1 MQKISTWFRTNTLSL
16 NTKKSNFIIFTPK
29 GKQYNI
35 NSALIQ
41 VDGNKIKHVKFTKFL
56 GIFIDEHLSWTTHID
71 NLSKQVSHL
80 QYYTLLWENSYCT
93 NLNKL
98 RILQKKT
105 IRIITNSHYIAH
117 TDPLFTK
124 LKLLKLD
131 DLYKHQLCIFMYKAA
146 NNKLPD
152 SMSPMLT
159 RIQNIHKHNLR
170 KQNSYYIQNIR
181 INSRKCTINYS
192 GPVFWNALPSKLKQL
207 VSINQ
212 FKNKL
217 KELLL
222 SKYQLLYSKHCK

>member
-1 MQKISTWFRTNTLSL
+1 MS
-16 NTKKSNFIIFTPK
+16 
-29 GKQYNI
+29 
-35 NSALIQ
+35 
-41 VDGNKIKHVKFTKFL
+41 KFTKFL
-56 GIFIDEHLSWTTHID
+56 GIFINEHLSWTTHID
-71 NLSKQVSHL
+71 NPSKQVARNVGMLHKSKHFVPMYIMRTMYCSLVLSHL
-80 QYYTLLWENSYCT
+80 QYCTLLWENSYCT

-98 RILQKKT
+98 RILQKKA
-105 IRIITNSHYIAH
+105 IRIITNYHYIAH
-117 TDPLFTK
+117 TDPLFSK

-152 SMSPMLT
+152 AMSSMLT
-159 RIQNIHKHNLR
+159 KYNIHKHYLR
-170 KQNSYYIQNIR
+170 NQNSYYIQNIR

-222 SKYQLLYSKHCK
+222 CKYQ

>member
-1 MQKISTWFRTNTLSL
+1 MLNKLKHFLPMYIMRTIYCSL
-16 NTKKSNFIIFTPK
+16 I
-29 GKQYNI
+29 
-35 NSALIQ
+35 L
-41 VDGNKIKHVKFTKFL
+41 
-56 GIFIDEHLSWTTHID
+56 
-71 NLSKQVSHL
+71 SHL
-80 QYYTLLWENSYCT
+80 QYCTLLWENSYCT

-98 RILQKKT
+98 RILQKKA

-117 TDPLFTK
+117 TDPLFSK

-131 DLYKHQLCIFMYKAA
+131 DLYKHQLGIFMYKAA

-152 SMSPMLT
+152 SMSSKLT

-170 KQNSYYIQNIR
+170 NQNSYYIQNIR
-181 INSRKCTINYS
+181 TNSRKCTINYS

-217 KELLL
+217 KELYSLNINDFTVNTA
-222 SKYQLLYSKHCK
+222 KKNNFVFVQNVLYIYIYFHMVEKTMCFMLM

>member
-1 MQKISTWFRTNTLSL
+1 MVPYQQTFPKHQKVKFYYIHTKRKKIQYQQCL
-16 NTKKSNFIIFTPK
+16 NTSRW
-29 GKQYNI
+29 KQNC
-35 NSALIQ
+35 
-41 VDGNKIKHVKFTKFL
+41 
-56 GIFIDEHLSWTTHID
+56 
-71 NLSKQVSHL
+71 
-80 QYYTLLWENSYCT
+80 TLLWENSYCT

-98 RILQKKT
+98 RILQKKA

-117 TDPLFTK
+117 TDPLFSK
-124 LKLLKLD
+124 LKQLKLD
-131 DLYKHQLCIFMYKAA
+131 DIYKHQLGIFMYKAA

-152 SMSPMLT
+152 SMSSMLT

-170 KQNSYYIQNIR
+170 NQNSYYIQNIR
-181 INSRKCTINYS
+181 TNSRKCTINYS

-222 SKYQLLYSKHCK
+222 SKYQ